1 MYFYLNTH
9 LTSINDELNSKTL
22 GIFKQTLKIAE
33 DNVNM
38 VRTKSH
44 YKKMN
49 RPNTITLVIQL
60 LNCLHEI

>member
-49 RPNTITLVIQL
+49 QPNTITLVIQL